1 MSELENNMNA
11 SGTGIGNGNGTYTA
25 DNIQVLEGLEAVRKR
40 PAMYIGDISVKGL
53 HHLVYEVVDNS
64 IDEAMAGYCNQ
75 IIVTVLPDNSVRVTD
90 NGRGIPTDYHE
101 KEKKSA
107 LEVVMTVLHA
117 GGKFDKGSYK
127 VSGGLHGVGVSCVNA
142 LSIMLKVTVH
152 RDGKIFEQEYS
163 QGKPLYAVREAGVSD
178 YTGTTVHFKPDN
190 TIFITE
196 TYDISILAARLR
208 ELSFLNKGIELTL
221 IDEREKDDNGNF
233 MKEVFFSTRGLVDF
247 IGYLDETREK
257 LIPEPIYMEGEK
269 NDVPVELAMM
279 YNTSFS
285 ENIHSYVNN
294 INTHEG
300 GTHLA
305 GFRRA
310 LTRTLKSYADKSGML
325 DKIKFDIAGDDFRE
339 GLTAVISCKV
349 MEPQFEGQTKTKLGN
364 NEVMGAVDQL
374 VAEMLNYFLE
384 EHPREARMIVSKVI
398 LAATARHAANQARK
412 LVQRKNILTG
422 SGLPGKL
429 SDCSESDPAL
439 CELYLVEGDSAGG
452 TAKQGRDRKF
462 QAILPL
468 RGKILNVEKAMQHRI
483 FDSEEIRN
491 MFTAMGVSIG
501 TEEDSKAL
509 NVSKIRYHKV
519 IIMTDADVDGS
530 HIATL
535 ILTFFFRYM
544 KELIENGY
552 IYIATP
558 PLYLLKKG
566 STEKYCWDEE
576 ERTRVTAEWSKDGSE
591 KGIHI
596 QRYKGLGEMN
606 AEQLWSTT
614 MNPQFR
620 TLRQVT
626 IENGSEADRV
636 FSMLM
641 GDEVPPRRDFI
652 ERNAKYANIDI

>member
-11 SGTGIGNGNGTYTA
+11 SGNGNGNGNGTYTA

-163 QGKPLYAVREAGVSD
+163 QGKPQYAVRVVGESD
-178 YTGTTVHFKPDN
+178 RTGTTTHFKPDN

-196 TYDISILAARLR
+196 VFDINILAARLR

-221 IDEREKDDNGNF
+221 IDEREKDDDGNF
-233 MKEVFFSTRGLVDF
+233 IKEVFYSTRGLVDF
-247 IGYLDETREK
+247 IDYLDETREK

-279 YNTSFS
+279 YNTSFT

-310 LTRTLKSYADKSGML
+310 LTRTLKSYAEKSGML

-374 VAEMLNYFLE
+374 VAEMLSYYLE
-384 EHPREARMIVSKVI
+384 EHPREARMIVNKVI
-398 LAATARHAANQARK
+398 LAATARHAARKARE
-412 LVQRKNILTG
+412 LVQRKNVLSG

-429 SDCSESDPAL
+429 ADCSESDPSL
-439 CELYLVEGDSAGG
+439 CEIYLVEGDSAGG

-468 RGKILNVEKAMQHRI
+468 RGKILNVEKAMPHRI
-483 FDSEEIRN
+483 FDSEEIKN
-491 MFTAMGVSIG
+491 MFTAIGVSIG

-509 NVSKIRYHKV
+509 NLSKIRYHKI

-544 KELIENGY
+544 KEMIENGY

-566 STEKYCWDEE
+566 NTEKYCWNEDE
-576 ERTRVTAEWSKDGSE
+576 RVRLISEWSKDGSE

-614 MNPQFR
+614 MNPEFR

-641 GDEVPPRRDFI
+641 GDEVPPRREFI
-652 ERNAKYANIDI
+652 EKNAKYANIDI

>member
-152 RDGKIFEQEYS
+152 REGKIFEQEYS

-196 TYDISILAARLR
+196 TFDINILSARLR

-221 IDEREKDDNGNF
+221 IDERETDDDGNF
-233 MKEVFFSTRGLVDF
+233 IKEVFYSTRGLVDF
-247 IGYLDETREK
+247 IEYLDATREK

-269 NDVPVELAMM
+269 NEVPVELAMM

-374 VAEMLNYFLE
+374 VAEMLNYYLE

-509 NVSKIRYHKV
+509 NVNKLRYHKI

-558 PLYLLKKG
+558 PLYLIKKG
-566 STEKYCWDEE
+566 NTERYCWNEE
-576 ERTRVTAEWSKDGSE
+576 ERVQLISEWSKDGSDR
-591 KGIHI
+591 GIHI

-626 IENGSEADRV
+626 IENGSEADRI

-641 GDEVPPRRDFI
+641 GDEVPPRREFI
-652 ERNAKYANIDI
+652 EKNAKYANIDI